1 MSSESVLQVLPRRR
15 GRPPRAE
22 PAYGTSRDALIRA
35 GVAAL
40 SEKGYSATGLDE
52 VLRSAGVPKGSFYHY
67 FGSKDAF
74 GAELID
80 TYAAYFAQK
89 LDRWLLDEG
98 TAPLQRLRNFVA
110 DAQAGMARFAFRRGC
125 VVGNLGQE
133 MSALPEAF
141 REQLHGV
148 LLDWQARTE
157 RCLREAQATG
167 EIAAE
172 ADCAALA
179 ACFWIGWEGAV
190 LRAKLE
196 RGPEPLD
203 IFTRGFLAALRP
215 RDPPQARSSGC
226 STPS

>member
-1 MSSESVLQVLPRRR
+1 MTRESALQVLPRRR
-15 GRPPRAE
+15 GRPPRGA

-40 SEKGYSATGLDE
+40 SEKGYSATGLEE
-52 VLRSAGVPKGSFYHY
+52 VLRRAGVPKGSFYHY
-67 FGSKDAF
+67 FPSKDAF

-80 TYAAYFAQK
+80 TYAAYFARK
-89 LDRWLLDEG
+89 LDRWLLDE
-98 TAPLQRLRNFVA
+98 TAAPLRRLGNFVA
-110 DAQAGMARFAFRRGC
+110 DARAGMARFDYRRGC

-141 REQLHGV
+141 RARLHGV

-157 RCLREAQATG
+157 RCLMAAKAAG
-167 EIAAE
+167 EIAAD

-179 ACFWIGWEGAV
+179 AVFWIGWEGAV

-196 RGPEPLD
+196 RGPAPLD
-203 IFTRGFLAALRP
+203 LFANHFLACL
-215 RDPPQARSSGC
+215 AR
-226 STPS
+226 

>member
-1 MSSESVLQVLPRRR
+1 MASESALSPAPRRR
-15 GRPPRAE
+15 GRPPRAA
-22 PAYGTSRDALIRA
+22 PAYGTSREALIRA

-40 SEKGYSATGLDE
+40 SEKGYSATGLE
-52 VLRSAGVPKGSFYHY
+52 EILRSAGVPKGSFYHY
-67 FGSKDAF
+67 FPGKDAF
-74 GAELID
+74 GAVLID
-80 TYAAYFAQK
+80 SYARYFARK
-89 LDRWLLDEG
+89 LDRWLRDAG

-110 DAQAGMARFAFRRGC
+110 DARAGMARFGFRRGC

-157 RCLREAQATG
+157 RCLREAQAAG

-179 ACFWIGWEGAV
+179 AFFWIGWEGAV

-196 RGPEPLD
+196 RSPAPLD
-203 IFTRGFLAALRP
+203 LFANQFLACL
-215 RDPPQARSSGC
+215 AR
-226 STPS
+226 

>member
-1 MSSESVLQVLPRRR
+1 MGSESVLHSLPRRR
-15 GRPPRAE
+15 GRPPRIE
-22 PAYGTSRDALIRA
+22 PGYGTSREALIRA

-40 SEKGYSATGLDE
+40 SEKGYSATGLEE

-67 FGSKDAF
+67 FASKDAF

-80 TYAAYFAQK
+80 TYAAYFVRK
-89 LDRWLLDEG
+89 LDRWLLDEK
-98 TAPLQRLRNFVA
+98 TAPLQRLKNFVA
-110 DAQAGMARFAFRRGC
+110 DARTGMARFAFRRGC

-141 REQLHGV
+141 REHLHGV

-157 RCLREAQATG
+157 RCLREAQAAG

-179 ACFWIGWEGAV
+179 AFFWIGWEGAV

-196 RGPEPLD
+196 RSPEPLD
-203 IFTRGFLAALRP
+203 LFANHFLACL
-215 RDPPQARSSGC
+215 AR
-226 STPS
+226 